1 MDAAKNRGQF
11 LGLLDDL
18 SKTNVKLN
26 IVNIATILHRGGKLR
41 LSLPCHVVTFL
52 AATLNDAPCSETFK
66 ARHVGNALYGL
77 QCMGD
82 STEVRQLLAALTPKV
97 QQCREELSSQAVG
110 NALHWLQLMGDSTEV
125 RQLLAALT
133 PKAQQ
138 NSV

>member
-1 MDAAKNRGQF
+1 
-11 LGLLDDL
+11 
-18 SKTNVKLN
+18 
-26 IVNIATILHRGGKLR
+26 
-41 LSLPCHVVTFL
+41 
-52 AATLNDAPCSETFK
+52 
-66 ARHVGNALYGL
+66 
-77 QCMGD
+77 MGD
-82 STEVRQLLAALTPKV
+82 SQEVRQFVAALTPKV